1 MEAIL
6 IGIGMNAAA
15 VCGAAKVQIGLGMAI
30 QAGAFNANAGAL
42 NLFQSLG
49 ITGFLTALG
58 SNIASLAAGLL

>member
-15 VCGAAKVQIGLGMAI
+15 VCGAAKVPIGLGMIAVH
-30 QAGAFNANAGAL
+30 AHGGAL
-42 NLFQSLG
+42 NLFQNLG
-49 ITGFLTALG
+49 IAEFLTTLG